1 MELMR
6 PASDAGEYALTGVS
20 NEIIRVKRAGL
31 MSDEEWMKHQEFVS
45 EINIQ
50 METNWEPLLLDI

>member
-50 METNWEPLLLDI
+50 METNWEL